1 MSHAG
6 IIIYNG
12 LNLLLWQ
19 RGGMRDVN
27 FAENNKEP
35 HHILDTVPYC

>member
-27 FAENNKEP
+27 FVENNKEP
-35 HHILDTVPYC
+35 YLIYDAVPYC

>member
-19 RGGMRDVN
+19 RGGDAGRK
-27 FAENNKEP
+27 FCGKQ
-35 HHILDTVPYC
+35 